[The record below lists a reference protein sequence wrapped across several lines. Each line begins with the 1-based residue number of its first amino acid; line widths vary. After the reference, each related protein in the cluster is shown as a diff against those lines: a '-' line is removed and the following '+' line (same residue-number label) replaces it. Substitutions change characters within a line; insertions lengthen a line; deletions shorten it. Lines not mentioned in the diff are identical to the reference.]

1 MKLVIIGG
9 GAGGP
14 AAASRAR
21 RLDENAEIVMFERG
35 EHISYGHCGLPYFI
49 GGVIKDRSD
58 LLISNPENF
67 KQLYNVEVR
76 VRSVVKSIMPDSKQI
91 EVVNL
96 VTGDSYREQYDKII
110 LSTGADPIKPP
121 LPGIDI
127 NGIFTLRNLTDADKI
142 NQFIAE
148 RKPKKVVIVG
158 GGFIGLEMA
167 ENFSHKGMDVTIVEM
182 LDQVMPPLDREMAE
196 PIHQTLAL
204 HGVELALS
212 DAVAGFESRDN
223 HITVKVK
230 SGREIA
236 CDMVMLSIGVKPN
249 LDLAKSISL
258 ETGRGVKV
266 NEYMQTSNPDIYSVG
281 DGVETIHLVT
291 GESVL
296 VPLAGIAARQ
306 ARIAVDNIY
315 GKNEKYK
322 GTLGTS
328 LVKVFEVTLG
338 TVGANEKTLK
348 RLGMKYEKCYVHPF
362 SHVNYYPDSAQ
373 MNIKML
379 FSPDDGRILGAQII
393 GTDGIDKRI
402 DTLASAISAGMT
414 VYDLTN
420 LELGYVPQ
428 YGSAKE
434 AINIAGYVA
443 SNILN
448 GDMPI
453 EHWDRFEE
461 LKSGMFLDVREP
473 DVTAIGMVPGA
484 KNISL
489 HELRN
494 RMDELPKNT
503 PIYVYCNLGLE
514 SYIAVRM
521 LRQHGFDARNM
532 SGGYSIYKST
542 CFCGETI
549 EPIKQ
554 TIETPKT
561 PIKSA
566 TESKPEDV
574 TYLDACGLQ
583 CPGPILKVKQK
594 MDEIQPGNILEVT
607 ANDTGF
613 AIDLPAWCRST
624 GNEIVSVEVREG
636 KIVGKVRKGEKETP
650 KQATA
655 QVTSLRE
662 KTIVV
667 FSNDMDRVMSSF
679 IIANGSMAMG
689 YKVNMFFTFW
699 GLNVLRKSQKVSVSK
714 SLVERMFGWMMPRGV
729 SKLTLSKMN
738 MGGMGTWMMKNV
750 MKQKNVNTLE
760 ELIQMARQ
768 QGVKLIACTMT
779 MGIMGIQRE
788 ELIDGIEEGG
798 VAAFLEDA
806 DHSNMTLFI

>member
-14 AAASRAR
+14 ASASRAR
-21 RLDENAEIVMFERG
+21 RLDENAEIMMFERG

-49 GGVIKDRSD
+49 GGVIKNRSD
-58 LLISNPENF
+58 LMISTPEKF
-67 KQLYNVEVR
+67 KDLYNVDVR
-76 VRSVVKSIMPDSKQI
+76 VRSVVKNIMPDSKQI

-96 VTGDSYREQYDKII
+96 NTGDSYNIQYDKMI

-121 LPGIDI
+121 LPGIDT

-142 NQFIAE
+142 NQYITD

-167 ENFSHKGMDVTIVEM
+167 ENFRNNGMDVIIVEM

-204 HGVELALS
+204 HGVELILS
-212 DAVAGFESRDN
+212 DAVAGFESREGRLN
-223 HITVKVK
+223 VKLK
-230 SGREIA
+230 SGKAIA

-249 LDLAKSISL
+249 LDLAKSAGL
-258 ETGRGVKV
+258 TVERGIKV
-266 NEYMQTSNPDIYSVG
+266 NEYMQTSNPDIYAVG

-296 VPLAGIAARQ
+296 VPLAGISARQ

-328 LVKVFEVTLG
+328 LVKVFETTVG
-338 TVGANEKTLK
+338 IVGANEKSLK
-348 RLGMKYEKCYVHPF
+348 RLGIKYEKCYVRPF

-373 MNIKML
+373 MTVKLL
-379 FSPDDGRILGAQII
+379 FSTDDGRVLGSQII

-402 DTLASAISAGMT
+402 DTLASAISAGMN
-414 VYDLTN
+414 VHDLTN

-434 AINIAGYVA
+434 AINVAGYVA

-453 EHWDRFEE
+453 AHWDKFDE
-461 LKSGMFLDVREP
+461 LKNGVFLDVRDS
-473 DVTAIGMVPGA
+473 DVTGIGMVPGA
-484 KNISL
+484 KNIPL
-489 HELRN
+489 LDLRDRLN
-494 RMDELPKNT
+494 ELPKDV
-503 PIYVYCNLGLE
+503 PIYVYCNAGLE
-514 SYIAVRM
+514 SYIVSRM
-521 LRQHGFDARNM
+521 LRQHGFDAINM

-542 CFCGETI
+542 CLYNETV
-549 EPIKQ
+549 EPIKM
-554 TIETPKT
+554 TIEKPTLAVET
-561 PIKSA
+561 SAKSN
-566 TESKPEDV
+566 PEEV

-594 MDEIQPGNILEVT
+594 MDELQPGTIMEIT

-613 AIDLPAWCRST
+613 AIDLPAWCKST
-624 GNEIVSVEVREG
+624 GNEVVSVQVREG
-636 KIVGKVRKGEKETP
+636 KIVGRIRKREKEMTQQTTT
-650 KQATA
+650 QATLP
-655 QVTSLRE
+655 QE

-667 FSNDMDRVMSSF
+667 FSNDMDKVMSAF
-679 IIANGSMAMG
+679 IIANGSASMG
-689 YKVNMFFTFW
+689 YKVNLFFTFW
-699 GLNVLRKSQKVSVSK
+699 GLNVLRKSKKVSVAK

-738 MGGMGTWMMKNV
+738 MGGMGTMMMKSV
-750 MKQKNVNTLE
+750 MKKKNVNTVE
-760 ELIQMARQ
+760 ELIQMAKQ
-768 QGVKLIACTMT
+768 QGIRLIACTMT
-779 MGIMGIQRE
+779 MSIMGLHKE
-788 ELIDGIEEGG
+788 ELLDGIEEGG
-798 VAAFLEDA
+798 VAAFIGDA
-806 DHSNMTLFI
+806 DRSNMTLFI

>member
-14 AAASRAR
+14 ASASRAR
-21 RLDENAEIVMFERG
+21 RLDEKAEIMMFERG

-49 GGVIKDRSD
+49 GGVIKNRSD
-58 LLISNPENF
+58 LLISTPEKF
-67 KQLYNVEVR
+67 KDLYNVDVR
-76 VRSVVKSIMPDSKQI
+76 VRSVVKNIMPDTKQI

-96 VTGDSYREQYDKII
+96 NTGDSYSIQYDKMI

-121 LPGIDI
+121 LPGIDT

-142 NQFIAE
+142 NQYVTDQ
-148 RKPKKVVIVG
+148 KPKKVVIVG

-167 ENFSHKGMDVTIVEM
+167 ENFRNKGMDVTIVEM

-204 HGVELALS
+204 HGVELILS
-212 DAVAGFESRDN
+212 DAVAGFESREGHLN
-223 HITVKVK
+223 VKLK
-230 SGREIA
+230 SGKEIA

-249 LDLAKSISL
+249 LDLAKSAGL
-258 ETGRGVKV
+258 TVDRGIKV
-266 NEYMQTSNPDIYSVG
+266 NEYMQTSNPDIYAVG

-296 VPLAGIAARQ
+296 VPLAGISARQ

-315 GKNEKYK
+315 GKNEKYE

-328 LVKVFEVTLG
+328 LVKVFETTVG
-338 TVGANEKTLK
+338 IVGANEKSLK
-348 RLGMKYEKCYVHPF
+348 RLGLKYEKCYVLPF

-373 MNIKML
+373 MTIKLL
-379 FSPDDGRILGAQII
+379 FSPDDGRVLGSQII

-402 DTLASAISAGMT
+402 DTLASAISAGMN
-414 VYDLTN
+414 VHDLTN

-434 AINIAGYVA
+434 AINAAGYVA
-443 SNILN
+443 SNILS

-453 EHWDRFEE
+453 AHWDKFDE
-461 LKSGMFLDVREP
+461 LKNGVFLDVSES
-473 DVTAIGMVPGA
+473 DVTGIGMVPGA
-484 KNISL
+484 KNIPL
-489 HELRN
+489 LELRDRHN
-494 RMDELPKNT
+494 ELPKDV
-503 PIYVYCNLGLE
+503 PIYVYCSAGLE
-514 SYIAVRM
+514 SYIALCM
-521 LRQHGFDARNM
+521 LRQRGFDAINM

-542 CFCGETI
+542 CLRNEAV
-549 EPIKQ
+549 EPIKA
-554 TIETPKT
+554 TIEKPTVAVET
-561 PIKSA
+561 SA
-566 TESKPEDV
+566 KNKPEEI

-594 MDEIQPGNILEVT
+594 MDELKPGTIMEIT

-613 AIDLPAWCRST
+613 AIDLPAWCKST
-624 GNEIVSVEVREG
+624 GNEVESVEVREG
-636 KIVGKVRKGEKETP
+636 KIVGRIRKSEKETSQQTTI
-650 KQATA
+650 QATLP
-655 QVTSLRE
+655 QE

-667 FSNDMDRVMSSF
+667 FSNDMDKVMSAF
-679 IIANGSMAMG
+679 IIANGSASMG
-689 YKVNMFFTFW
+689 YKVNLFFTFW
-699 GLNVLRKSQKVSVSK
+699 GLNVLRKSKKVSVAK

-738 MGGMGTWMMKNV
+738 MGGMGTMMMKSV

-760 ELIQMARQ
+760 ELVQMAKQ
-768 QGVKLIACTMT
+768 QGIRLIACTMT
-779 MGIMGIQRE
+779 MGIMGLHKE
-788 ELIDGIEEGG
+788 ELLDGVEEGG
-798 VAAFLEDA
+798 VAAFIGDA
-806 DHSNMTLFI
+806 DRSNMTLFI